1 MADFR
6 IEPFPPELPQ
16 IKPGMAIPTSPQ
28 APLKGMPLSGP
39 QPREEVSFQESI
51 KNFIYDVDNLQ
62 KISKGKIEDFIAG
75 EISDVHEV
83 MIAVEKASTSFQL
96 LMELRNKMLNAYQ
109 EIKRMSV

>member
-6 IEPFPPELPQ
+6 IEPFRPELPQ
-16 IKPGMAIPTSPQ
+16 IKPGAPIPASPQ
-28 APLKGMPLSGP
+28 EPLKGMPLPGP

-51 KNFIYDVDNLQ
+51 KNFICDVDELQ

-96 LMELRNKMLNAYQ
+96 LMELRNKMLDAYQ

>member
-6 IEPFPPELPQ
+6 IESFPPELPQ
-16 IKPGMAIPTSPQ
+16 IKPGTAIPTSPQ
-28 APLKGMPLSGP
+28 ESLKGMPLSGP

-96 LMELRNKMLNAYQ
+96 LMELRNKMFDAYQ